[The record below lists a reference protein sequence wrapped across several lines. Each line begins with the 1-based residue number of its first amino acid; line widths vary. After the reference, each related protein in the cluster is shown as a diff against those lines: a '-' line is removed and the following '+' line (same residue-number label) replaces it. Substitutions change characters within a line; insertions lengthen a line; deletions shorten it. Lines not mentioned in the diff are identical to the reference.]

1 MATRARRP
9 RRRSRLG
16 PRAAGGLP
24 QSDPASKVSNAST
37 ASGRPDVAVARAL
50 LHTGAMS
57 SLPSYADGGS
67 DAPVDGRLR
76 GLLETT
82 HLLWTAP
89 EERRRM
95 RAFGFRPAVE
105 PGVLKREWRGL
116 AVRVSDS
123 GIRAAR
129 PGRGELAWVA
139 ADRALLLDGEPYAG
153 GRAGLDLVQEL
164 LDLISAYERW
174 VEAREGREGRIQ
186 RSVEAFP
193 DRRPMNALAETRRL
207 QRLLHTPRARGR
219 GR

>member
-1 MATRARRP
+1 
-9 RRRSRLG
+9 
-16 PRAAGGLP
+16 
-24 QSDPASKVSNAST
+24 
-37 ASGRPDVAVARAL
+37 
-50 LHTGAMS
+50 MS
-57 SLPSYADGGS
+57 SLPSYADGES
-67 DAPVDGRLR
+67 AAPVDGRLR

-82 HLLWTAP
+82 HLLWTSP

-116 AVRVSDS
+116 AVRVSEA

-139 ADRALLLDGEPYAG
+139 ADRTLLLDGEPYSG
-153 GRAGLDLVQEL
+153 GPRGLDLVQEL

-186 RSVEAFP
+186 RSADAFP
-193 DRRPMNALAETRRL
+193 DRRPVNALAETRRL
-207 QRLLHTPRARGR
+207 QRMLHTPRARGR
-219 GR
+219 GRGR

>member
-1 MATRARRP
+1 MLAPPSAV
-9 RRRSRLG
+9 RLAAPWPTAG
-16 PRAAGGLP
+16 PLVILAPMSALP
-24 QSDPASKVSNAST
+24 A
-37 ASGRPDVAVARAL
+37 
-50 LHTGAMS
+50 
-57 SLPSYADGGS
+57 YANGGS
-67 DAPVDGRLR
+67 DGPVDERLR
-76 GLLETT
+76 GLLEAT
-82 HLLWTAP
+82 HRLWTSP
-89 EERRRM
+89 DERRRM

-116 AVRVSDS
+116 AVRVSAP

-129 PGRGELAWVA
+129 PGLGELAWIA

-153 GRAGLDLVQEL
+153 GRPGVALVQEL
-164 LDLISAYERW
+164 LDLISSYERW

-186 RSVEAFP
+186 RTADAFP

>member
-1 MATRARRP
+1 MPRGARRAL
-9 RRRSRLG
+9 RLSRTG
-16 PRAAGGLP
+16 PHAAGGLP
-24 QSDPASKVSNAST
+24 QSDPASKDPNPST
-37 ASGRPDVAVARAL
+37 APGCPDVADARAL
-50 LHTGAMS
+50 GHTGAMS
-57 SLPSYADGGS
+57 SLPSYADGES
-67 DAPVDGRLR
+67 AAPVDGRLR

-82 HLLWTAP
+82 HLLWTSP

-116 AVRVSDS
+116 AVRVSEA

-139 ADRALLLDGEPYAG
+139 ADRTLLVDGEPYSG
-153 GRAGLDLVQEL
+153 GPRGLDLVQEL

-174 VEAREGREGRIQ
+174 VEAREGREGRI
-186 RSVEAFP
+186 RRGVEAIP
-193 DRRPMNALAETRRL
+193 DRRPVNALAETRRL
-207 QRLLHTPRARGR
+207 QRMLHTPRARGR